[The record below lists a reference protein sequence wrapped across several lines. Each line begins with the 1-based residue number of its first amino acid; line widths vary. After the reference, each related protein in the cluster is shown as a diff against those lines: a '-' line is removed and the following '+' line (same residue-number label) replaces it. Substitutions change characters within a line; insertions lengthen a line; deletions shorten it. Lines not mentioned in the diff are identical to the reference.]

1 MGFTGSYIF
10 SQTIFT
16 YRTGVHSRW
25 IGVLICCAYMFVVVS
40 TMNLLQIAPL
50 FFLGSTLI
58 FIGYDLLFE
67 WLYEIRE
74 SILLSEYATIW
85 GTFVAIQ
92 VVGVDAGIIIGV
104 LFAVFENVVMTA
116 QTTIVHRVRK
126 RSRAVW
132 SKESF
137 KILQDH
143 AYHSTYP
150 KILVLELAGPVFF
163 GSSQNV
169 LNRLIEEIGIEQSQT
184 EEAETLIKSPHT
196 SSHLLTKDRKP
207 SFFRNPGK
215 ATVLSRPPQFV
226 VLDLAQVSNVD
237 ASAARACFLQFRYVA
252 FSGIFSYP
260 NSLF

>member
-1 MGFTGSYIF
+1 MSGLGLGFTGSYIF

-25 IGVLICCAYMFVVVS
+25 IGALICVVYILVVVS
-40 TMNLLQIAPL
+40 TVNLLQIAPL

-74 SILLSEYATIW
+74 SILFSEYATIW

-104 LFAVFENVVMTA
+104 LFAILENVVTTA
-116 QTTIVHRVRK
+116 QGTFVHRIQK

-132 SKESF
+132 SKEGF

-143 AYHSTYP
+143 GYHPTYP
-150 KILVLELAGPVFF
+150 KIAVLEISGPVFF
-163 GSSQNV
+163 GSSLQV
-169 LNRLIEEIGIEQSQT
+169 LNKLIEDIGLQESAMESPTRALQ
-184 EEAETLIKSPHT
+184 SPHT
-196 SSHLLTKDRKP
+196 SSFLLTNERKH
-207 SFFRNPGK
+207 SFFKNPNK
-215 ATVLSRPPQFV
+215 PTVLSRPPQFV
-226 VLDLAQVSNVD
+226 VLDLSQVSNVD
-237 ASAARACFLQFRYVA
+237 ASAARACFLQFR
-252 FSGIFSYP
+252 
-260 NSLF
+260 